1 MVGNI
6 ILISEV
12 MSALAKMKRNKV
24 AETNKIVIRML
35 TGFED
40 FGTDE
45 ITEVINEIFCDTMI
59 RTPPDRSGWC
69 LILS

>member
-40 FGTDE
+40 LGD
-45 ITEVINEIFCDTMI
+45 
-59 RTPPDRSGWC
+59 
-69 LILS
+69 

>member
-12 MSALAKMKRNKV
+12 MSTLAKMKRNKV
-24 AETNKIVIRML
+24 AETNEIVIRML

-40 FGTDE
+40 LETDE
-45 ITEVINEIFCDTMI
+45 ITEVINGIFCDTMI
-59 RTPPDRSGWC
+59 RTPP
-69 LILS
+69 I